1 MISNI
6 KDFIERS
13 KTEIAKHFNIC
24 RWFDDETK
32 EFKLIGTMNVIPLIE
47 TENNSGFYAYFIII
61 TESRVLYETNYF
73 KESGKMVIKTYT
85 EEHRKEIKA

>member
-6 KDFIERS
+6 HDFIERS
-13 KTEIAKHFNIC
+13 RSEIAKHFNIC
-24 RWFDDETK
+24 IWFDEETK
-32 EFKLIGTMNVIPLIE
+32 HFKTIEAMHVIAIVE

-73 KESGKMVIKTYT
+73 KESGKFVIKGYT
-85 EEHRKEIKA
+85 EEYRKEI